1 MDNGDV
7 AAALAVFGLP
17 FFFFRHTKKIGI
29 VIEVIVLLLW
39 ISYDSSIQ
47 SVLGLR

>member
-1 MDNGDV
+1 MDNGDL
-7 AAALAVFGLP
+7 AAGLFVFGIP
-17 FFFFRHTKKIGI
+17 FMISRFTRKIGL
-29 VIEVIVLLLW
+29 VIWVIALLFW

>member
-1 MDNGDV
+1 MDNGDM
-7 AAALAVFGLP
+7 AAMLVVFGIP
-17 FFFFRHTKKIGI
+17 FFFFRHTKKIAI
-29 VIEVIVLLLW
+29 VIEVIALLLW